1 MGIFLCVPTLAP
13 GMHSPHGRQLQSQAI
28 VICKPLLLLLD
39 RELWNDGSD
48 TTRVVLFWWLH
59 HVRLYS

>member
-28 VICKPLLLLLD
+28 VMQASTSD
-39 RELWNDGSD
+39 SGHWTGSCGMMAQIPPE
-48 TTRVVLFWWLH
+48 
-59 HVRLYS
+59 